1 MKTSKLKLFAV
12 CLIALIT
19 TTARAQFSSLT
30 SKSTQTTV
38 ELTAT
43 LAELPDELKDE
54 GVEEY
59 GFEYCVWIDAA
70 LGIEHWESDW
80 MRVSVI
86 PDKGTI
92 KKIISNLAP
101 GYFVSYKAYIKTQK
115 KYHYY
120 TLFNDKVNE
129 SNGHDITLTN
139 RIDFEIWK
147 AQLKSSSITLGIR
160 YNVNNDNDD
169 AILSKFEYT
178 LTKNGDYFN
187 YEDFQVYKDGIH
199 PNDAIYLTFNNL
211 TPDTKY
217 KILFRGTVNDYLC
230 PLSDRDG
237 ENQTIYYFSTNPITV
252 SPTFS
257 NITQTKASMK
267 TNIDAGDEKVTG
279 LKYRLNDGKFQEC
292 SETMNFDGLKPNT
305 RYKVSFQG
313 YVNDSLYNWPKDPED
328 KNYIFRTD
336 DISVSAK
343 ASEVYQTSAL
353 INFSYDYGDATYV
366 SSGVEYCKKD
376 YYSWTK
382 EIISEKGEVRLTYL
396 NPDDD
401 YEWWAFLETKEGG
414 KKYRKG
420 VFKTIPLTCKTL
432 PASCI
437 SNRSA
442 TLNGTISCD
451 SYSSPEFG
459 FEWKQMEGWYSNPA
473 FTKGVKA
480 EDGSIAVALVNGML
494 LPNTDYEYRTV
505 VRFNGET
512 CYQSEWK
519 NFRTQLEFQYYPPS
533 VYTLFRTDREN
544 NRLVLCGY
552 YVAGSENVAT
562 QGYEYWNTA
571 SSAPAKRV
579 YTGTNGV
586 FQITT
591 DESMQYDLDLST
603 LADGNYAVRAFVTT
617 SSGGTTYGET
627 LYFGVNSG
635 SASGINRTETK
646 EVTFSTSNQ
655 TLTIKDATN
664 MSCTVYNLH
673 GQIVDC
679 RQHMTEYE
687 QFHLTAGIVYIVKLS
702 NGKTFKVLI

>member
-1 MKTSKLKLFAV
+1 MKTSKLKLFAA

-19 TTARAQFSSLT
+19 TTARATDYFKTLS

-38 ELTAT
+38 ELTAIINHGW
-43 LAELPDELKDE
+43 ESY
-54 GVEEY
+54 GEY
-59 GFEYCVWIDAA
+59 GFEYCIYGD
-70 LGIEHWESDW
+70 GFNEHWGG
-80 MRVSVI
+80 VKVVQI
-86 PDKGTI
+86 PVTPENETI
-92 KKIISNLAP
+92 KTTITNLAP
-101 GYFVSYKAYIKTQK
+101 GYRLYYRAYRKQKNLSTVYYYNFHSKHEKFQNSYWNYTMTDYVTVSPKTKELTSNSVSIVLNLQK
-115 KYHYY
+115 EGDADRSFINYAIAENKED
-120 TLFNDKVNE
+120 LKNA
-129 SNGHDITLTN
+129 SNT
-139 RIDFEIWK
+139 FY
-147 AQLKSSSITLGIR
+147 SC
-160 YNVNNDNDD
+160 
-169 AILSKFEYT
+169 
-178 LTKNGDYFN
+178 
-187 YEDFQVYKDGIH
+187 KD
-199 PNDAIYLTFNNL
+199 TFTINNL
-211 TPDTKY
+211 NQDTKY
-217 KILFRGTVNDYLC
+217 YILFISYTNNLQKYPLKIKDGQYTYDYF
-230 PLSDRDG
+230 
-237 ENQTIYYFSTNPITV
+237 EFSTKPLV
-252 SPTFS
+252 SPSFA
-257 NITQTKASMK
+257 NVTQTKATMK
-267 TNIDAGDEKVTG
+267 VIADAKVTG
-279 LKYRLNDGKFQEC
+279 LKYRLNDGEFKEY
-292 SETMNFDGLKPNT
+292 SEIVDFKNLKPDT

-353 INFSYDYGDATYV
+353 IKFSYDYGDATYV

-376 YYSWTK
+376 YYSWKK
-382 EIISEKGEVRLTYL
+382 EITSEKGEVRLTYL

-420 VFKTIPLTCKTL
+420 KFKTLPLTCKTL

-459 FEWKQMEGWYSNPA
+459 FEWKQMEGWHSDPA

-512 CYQSEWK
+512 CYQSDWK
-519 NFRTQLEFQYYPPS
+519 NFRTQIEYKYYPPS

-571 SSAPAKRV
+571 SSAPVKRV

-603 LADGNYAVRAFVTT
+603 LADGNYAVRAFVTI

-627 LYFGVNSG
+627 LSFGVNSG
-635 SASGINRTETK
+635 SASGINSTETK

-664 MSCTVYNLH
+664 MSCSVYNLH